1 MTTIRVQ
8 GKPLY
13 QWDTDRRVIIEP
25 GNGVTI
31 DDVHFSVDGENSLG
45 VEHAAD
51 ENGIVSAPIP
61 NILLQSGSNITV
73 YACMATANGQHTIA
87 SRIVSVINRAKPA
100 DYVYTETEVK
110 SYAALKKKLSE
121 KLPANQGAENAGKVL
136 VIDDDGYAV
145 PGEVQGSGETGAGID
160 LTGATAGQVA
170 QIAEV
175 DENGAPTKWHPADLP
190 KVEIPPLIVSMT
202 PKNGQWVADHTRS
215 EIVAHVEKG
224 GSVGLAAINNLNAY
238 YWSHNDQY
246 AIFRDVRTATARAYT
261 IYYYIDESGVCTDK
275 TQDYT
280 PPAMRGATADADGA
294 SGVVPV
300 PAAGDDGKFLRGDG
314 TWGEID
320 VPTDAHI
327 NELINTALGVI
338 ENGAY

>member
-31 DDVHFSVDGENSLG
+31 DDVHFSVDGENSLD

-73 YACMATANGQHTIA
+73 YACMATDNGQHTIA

-145 PGEVQGSGETGAGID
+145 PGEVQGGKVEEHDQLLSLIETDMLPAIHDGNGAI
-160 LTGATAGQVA
+160 LT
-170 QIAEV
+170 
-175 DENGAPTKWHPADLP
+175 DENGN
-190 KVEIPPLIVSMT
+190 I
-202 PKNGQWVADHTRS
+202 
-215 EIVAHVEKG
+215 
-224 GSVGLAAINNLNAY
+224 
-238 YWSHNDQY
+238 
-246 AIFRDVRTATARAYT
+246 IFRY
-261 IYYYIDESGVCTDK
+261 
-275 TQDYT
+275 
-280 PPAMRGATADADGA
+280 
-294 SGVVPV
+294 
-300 PAAGDDGKFLRGDG
+300 
-314 TWGEID
+314 
-320 VPTDAHI
+320 
-327 NELINTALGVI
+327 
-338 ENGAY
+338 